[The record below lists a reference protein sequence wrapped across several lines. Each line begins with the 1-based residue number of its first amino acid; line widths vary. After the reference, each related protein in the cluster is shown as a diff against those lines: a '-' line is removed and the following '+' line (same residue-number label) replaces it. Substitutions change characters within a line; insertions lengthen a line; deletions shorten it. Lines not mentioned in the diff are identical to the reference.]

1 MRPFAG
7 PRGRLLALLFAIALV
22 AGACFGGG
30 GGEEV
35 QTGSQPGG
43 GQDPLFVS
51 IEVGGGFVPRGTDF
65 RQPPNAAV
73 YSDGRAFSPGAITL
87 QYPGPAVLP
96 VFEGRLTQAQI
107 DEILSAAEE
116 AGLAD
121 DEEQD
126 YGEPPVA
133 DAPTTTIT
141 VVANGRTHV
150 TSVYALGVSEG
161 PEGGPEGP
169 PEGEPGRAPE
179 RAPAGSGNKSDTE
192 ARREVSEFVEK
203 VTGMVMATQQDH
215 FVPDRYRVLPFGNN
229 GGGGGEPAPDET
241 GIEPQVKDWPFPD
254 LALTEN
260 ECVAIVGDK
269 TPRFAEE
276 LNQANQ
282 ITRWRTASGEEY
294 ELAVRP
300 TLPHEPDC
308 PASPRT
314 GRK

>member
-1 MRPFAG
+1 MRPFG
-7 PRGRLLALLFAIALV
+7 GSRGRLVALLFAIALV
-22 AGACFGGG
+22 VGACSGGG
-30 GGEEV
+30 GGGDEEV
-35 QTGSQPGG
+35 QTSGQPGG
-43 GQDPLFVS
+43 RQDPLFVS
-51 IEVGGGFVPRGTDF
+51 IEVGGGFVPRGADF
-65 RQPPNAAV
+65 RQPPQASV

-126 YGEPPVA
+126 YGEPLVA

-141 VVANGRTHV
+141 VVTNGQTYV
-150 TSVYALGVSEG
+150 TSIYALGFSEG

-169 PEGEPGRAPE
+169 PEGEPE

-203 VTGMVMATQQDH
+203 VSGMVMAAQQDS
-215 FVPDRYRVLPFGNN
+215 FAPDRYRVLPLAIADD
-229 GGGGGEPAPDET
+229 GGGEPAPPNET

-254 LALTEN
+254 VALTEN

-269 TPRFAEE
+269 APRFAEE
-276 LNQANQ
+276 LEQANQ

-308 PASPRT
+308 PPSPDPAE
-314 GRK
+314 